1 MDWARR
7 PDQRV
12 LATSAVVAFALL
24 ALVLA
29 ACSDGNGDGASQAIW
44 PPALGVEVVDEAL
57 ALLRKGDTTALIALV
72 QPASAACTTTA
83 GAGGPPSCPTGVAE
97 GTVIEYLPYFE
108 CDGWGSAEGARD
120 RLADDSTY
128 PLVVARWD
136 PPLMMT
142 LLRNSEIT
150 HTVVVARGGFGTPD
164 PTSDARLLTTLA
176 FDGDALRGII
186 GDCGAYSEAAFRG
199 GALPRLEA
207 DGEVLWRAY
216 PAAP

>member
-7 PDQRV
+7 SDQR
-12 LATSAVVAFALL
+12 ARAASAVVGIALL
-24 ALVLA
+24 TLVLG
-29 ACSDGNGDGASQAIW
+29 ACGDGDADGASQATW
-44 PPALGVEVVDEAL
+44 PPVLGVEAVDEAL
-57 ALLRKGDTTALIALV
+57 ALLREGDATALIALV
-72 QPASAACTTTA
+72 QPASAPCTTAA
-83 GAGGPPSCPTGVAE
+83 GAGGPPKCPTGVAQ

-120 RLADDSTY
+120 RLTDDSTY
-128 PLVVARWD
+128 PLVVARWA

-142 LLRNSEIT
+142 LLRNAEIA

-164 PTSDARLLTTLA
+164 PSSDARLLTTLA
-176 FDGDALRGII
+176 FDGAALRGII

-216 PAAP
+216 PGAP

>member
-1 MDWARR
+1 
-7 PDQRV
+7 
-12 LATSAVVAFALL
+12 VAIALL
-24 ALVLA
+24 VVVLA
-29 ACSDGNGDGASQAIW
+29 ACNGGDDDGASEVTW

-57 ALLRKGDTTALIALV
+57 ALLREGDATALIALV
-72 QPASAACTTTA
+72 PPASAACTTAA
-83 GAGGPPSCPTGVAE
+83 GAGGPPKCPTGVAQ

-120 RLADDSTY
+120 RLADDGSY

-142 LLRNSEIT
+142 LLRNTEIA
-150 HTVVVARGGFGTPD
+150 HTVVIARGGFGTPN
-164 PTSDARLLTTLA
+164 PASDARLLTTLA
-176 FDGDALRGII
+176 FDGASLRGII
-186 GDCGAYSEAAFRG
+186 SDCGAYSEEAFRG

-207 DGEVLWRAY
+207 DGDVLWRAY

>member
-7 PDQRV
+7 PHQRV
-12 LATSAVVAFALL
+12 RASSAVVAFALL

-57 ALLRKGDTTALIALV
+57 ALLREGDATALIALV
-72 QPASAACTTTA
+72 PPASAACTTA
-83 GAGGPPSCPTGVAE
+83 VGAGGPPSCPTGVAE

-120 RLADDSTY
+120 RLADESTY

-136 PPLMMT
+136 PALMMT
-142 LLRNSEIT
+142 LLRNAEIT

-176 FDGDALRGII
+176 FDGAALRGII
-186 GDCGAYSEAAFRG
+186 GDCGAYSEEAFRG